1 MMMMMTSPATIY
13 MLRCFYLSCTE
24 LRAEIEKLRVQTGD
38 VSDDVITSSLL
49 EISSLKQKLSE
60 REREMAE
67 ITRLGQ
73 TYLCLLSTPYFFF
86 LPSIILK

>member
-1 MMMMMTSPATIY
+1 M
-13 MLRCFYLSCTE
+13 SCTE

-67 ITRLGQ
+67 ITRSGRTNLF
-73 TYLCLLSTPYFFF
+73 LLSISSVEDSYLNILFKY
-86 LPSIILK
+86 PSMLN